1 MTGQRP
7 TLDHGRML
15 DVLNIEGE
23 LLLTAA
29 ESALPAAARNPVP
42 GCPGLTLGETVRH
55 VGSVHRVTRR
65 WVVDGGPPEEWESA
79 PRDGDLVEFVRTGLA
94 DLVAEL
100 GRHDPAAPC
109 GTWWPADRTH
119 GFWRRRMA
127 HETTVHRVDVEAA
140 AGGAVASV
148 ADEVAL
154 DGIDEVLFLWFSY
167 RLGQLGMSS
176 PQHGTVGLSA
186 AGRHWLAMFEPGR
199 SSARR
204 VDEGDARAADALVA
218 ADPMPL
224 YLWSWGRAPDQAV
237 TISGDP
243 VAAAQLWALLRPA
256 TQ

>member
-7 TLDHGRML
+7 PLDHGRML
-15 DVLNIEGE
+15 DVLGIEGE
-23 LLLTAA
+23 LLVTAA

-65 WVVDGGPPEEWESA
+65 WVAEGRRPDEWERA
-79 PRDGDLVEFVRTGLA
+79 PRDGDLISFVRTGLA
-94 DLVAEL
+94 DLIDEL
-100 GRHDPAAPC
+100 GRHDPASWC
-109 GTWWPADRTH
+109 NTWWPADRTH

-140 AGGAVASV
+140 AGMAVAMV
-148 ADEVAL
+148 ADDVAL
-154 DGIDEVLFLWFSY
+154 DGIDEVLFLWFAY
-167 RLGQLGMSS
+167 RLGQLRMSS
-176 PQHGTVGLSA
+176 PQHGVVGLSA
-186 AGRHWLAMFEPGR
+186 AGRHWLAIFEPDR

-204 VDEGDARAADALVA
+204 VEEADARAADAHVTA
-218 ADPMPL
+218 EPMQL
-224 YLWSWGRAPDQAV
+224 YLWSWGRVPDQAV

-243 VAAAQLWALLRPA
+243 EAAAQLWALLRPA

>member
-1 MTGQRP
+1 MTGPRP
-7 TLDHGRML
+7 PLDHGRML
-15 DVLNIEGE
+15 DVLGIEGE
-23 LLLTAA
+23 LLLSAA
-29 ESALPAAARNPVP
+29 EAALPEAARNPVP
-42 GCPGLTLGETVRH
+42 GCPGLTLAETVRH

-65 WVVDGGPPEEWESA
+65 WVADGAPPEHWERA
-79 PRDGDLVEFVRTGLA
+79 PRDGDLIRFVRTGLT

-109 GTWWPADRTH
+109 DTWWPADRTH

-127 HETTVHRVDVEAA
+127 HETTVHRVDVEAS
-140 AGGAVASV
+140 AGMAVTAV

-154 DGIDEVLFLWFSY
+154 DGIDEVLFLWFGH

-176 PQHGTVGLSA
+176 PEHGAVGLSA
-186 AGRHWLAMFEPGR
+186 GDRHWLAVFEPDR

-204 VDEGDARAADALVA
+204 VEAADARAADAHVTA
-218 ADPMPL
+218 EPMPL

-237 TISGDP
+237 SISGDP
-243 VAAAQLWALLRPA
+243 EAAAQLWVLLRPA